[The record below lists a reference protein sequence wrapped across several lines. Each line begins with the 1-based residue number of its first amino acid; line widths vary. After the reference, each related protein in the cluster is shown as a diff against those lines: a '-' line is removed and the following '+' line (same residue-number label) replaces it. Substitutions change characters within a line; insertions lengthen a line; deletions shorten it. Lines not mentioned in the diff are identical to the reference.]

1 MSERKK
7 RNLIYLATVA
17 FSVLFLLIGFWVTTG
32 GQPLFDP
39 EYNGSIKAKVE
50 VINEVKEEVVS
61 LNGMDSQTG
70 YTIYFEARLLS
81 GENKGQVVYAMQSID
96 PYYYPQ
102 PKQITEGDKVLIF
115 ADSEMDPNADWIM
128 MEYVRTDALLWLGV
142 FFAAGILLFGRMKG
156 VNTIVSLAFTCLA
169 VFMVFIPAVLDGR
182 NIYFWAILVSLYI
195 ILMTM
200 LIVYGANRKSLSAGL
215 GCFAGTLV
223 AGLLTLIMDLF
234 LHLTGMLNDESLYL
248 TMLNS
253 EIDLKAI
260 IFGAIIIGAIGA
272 IMDVSMS
279 IASALEEISQVTEH
293 PTPAMLI
300 KSGLS
305 IGRDIMG
312 TMANTLVLAYIGS
325 SLSVVLLLVAHNG
338 SLLELLNRESIIVE
352 ILQALAGSIGILMTI
367 PLTSFICAF
376 LLRREQNK
384 AMQEPLPNEI
394 QPRRKEKAAKSPAA
408 EPRPNLWEIPL
419 EDPDYD
425 PFAGKKHTEEQ

>member
-1 MSERKK
+1 MKERKK
-7 RNLIYLATVA
+7 RRLIYLITIAC
-17 FSVLFLLIGFWVTTG
+17 SVLFLLIGSWVVTG

-39 EYNGSIKAKVE
+39 EYNGSVKAKVE
-50 VINEVKEEVVS
+50 VINEVKETEVS
-61 LNGMDSQTG
+61 LNGMDTQTG
-70 YTIYFEARLLS
+70 STIYFEARLLS
-81 GENKGQVVYAMQSID
+81 GESKGQVVYAMQTID

-102 PKQITEGDKVLIF
+102 PKQIIEGDKVLIF

-128 MEYVRTDALLWLGV
+128 MEYVRTDALLWLGL
-142 FFAAGILLFGRMKG
+142 FFAIGILLFGHMKG

-169 VFMVFIPAVLDGR
+169 VFMVFVPAVLDGR

-200 LIVYGANRKSLSAGL
+200 LIVYGANRKSLAAGL

-223 AGLLTLIMDLF
+223 AGVLSMVMDLF

-248 TMLNS
+248 TMLNG

-279 IASALEEISQVTEH
+279 IASSLEEISQVSEN

-352 ILQALAGSIGILMTI
+352 ILQALAGSIGILMSS

-376 LLRREQNK
+376 LLRRAQKKDRGDSED
-384 AMQEPLPNEI
+384 PLR
-394 QPRRKEKAAKSPAA
+394 QKRAGRSKHAGRKEEPKEKTLIEKMA
-408 EPRPNLWEIPL
+408 EELSAE
-419 EDPDYD
+419 
-425 PFAGKKHTEEQ
+425 HMEEQ